1 MEEQLQDEKNKMQK
15 EIQQL
20 KDLLAQTSGGLQ
32 NDLIKKED
40 EINKLNKKIQE
51 MEKDIIKL
59 KKEK

>member
-1 MEEQLQDEKNKMQK
+1 MQK

-40 EINKLNKKIQE
+40 EINKLNKKI
-51 MEKDIIKL
+51 
-59 KKEK
+59 